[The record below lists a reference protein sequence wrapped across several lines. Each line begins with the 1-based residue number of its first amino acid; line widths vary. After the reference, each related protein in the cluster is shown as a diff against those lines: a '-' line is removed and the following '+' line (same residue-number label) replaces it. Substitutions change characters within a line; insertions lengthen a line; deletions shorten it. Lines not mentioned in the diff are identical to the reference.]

1 MRHKQHFHRAPTE
14 TRSGGPPK
22 IVCLFESSTVVMVTQ
37 EEEVCTQL
45 INKQQQQQRWSACD
59 ALRKQ
64 IKQND
69 NRAQKQQLR
78 LSLREPESRP
88 H

>member
-37 EEEVCTQL
+37 EEEEEEEEEEEVCTKL
-45 INKQQQQQRWSACD
+45 INKQQSLYSLIWD
-59 ALRKQ
+59 IFGNLRQLQ
-64 IKQND
+64 I
-69 NRAQKQQLR
+69 
-78 LSLREPESRP
+78 
-88 H
+88 